1 MIAQMR
7 AFVTTGHATARPGTR
22 GSTAQEGLA
31 PTTAAAMVTVSDPT
45 VFVKWA
51 GQVSI
56 AR

>member
-1 MIAQMR
+1 MIAQMLVS
-7 AFVTTGHATARPGTR
+7 VTTGRATVRPGTR
-22 GSTAQEGLA
+22 GSTAQEGLV
-31 PTTAAAMVTVSDPT
+31 PTTAVHMVTASDLT